1 MITNSKLV
9 LIAAITTV
17 GIASP
22 AFARSYAP
30 EVGTG
35 SPRLYGYVM
44 IPAGQ
49 PIPTVNEPAATGGGN
64 LGYNEGLLKNQ
75 W

>member
-1 MITNSKLV
+1 MITKSKLV
-9 LIAAITTV
+9 LIAAIATV

-22 AFARSYAP
+22 AFAKSYVP
-30 EVGTG
+30 EVGAG
-35 SPRLYGYVM
+35 NRGLYGYAM

-49 PIPTVNEPAATGGGN
+49 FIPTVNEPAVTGGGSR
-64 LGYNEGLLKNQ
+64 GYNEGLLKNQ

>member
-9 LIAAITTV
+9 LIAAIATV

-22 AFARSYAP
+22 AFARSYVPKA
-30 EVGTG
+30 ETG
-35 SPRLYGYVM
+35 NRGLYGYVT
-44 IPAGQ
+44 IPADQ
-49 PIPTVNEPAATGGGN
+49 FVPTVNEPAATGGGSR
-64 LGYNEGLLKNQ
+64 GYNEGLLKNQ